1 MYVFYDAQ
9 NPRNQIRCISASD
22 PAIPPGW
29 VLSGGSDGAID
40 IAPQSF
46 VPGSAS
52 GGFPTYPVNGKSVL
66 QNLLELDGTAS
77 TGAGT

>member
-1 MYVFYDAQ
+1 
-9 NPRNQIRCISASD
+9 
-22 PAIPPGW
+22 

-40 IAPQSF
+40 IPPQSF

-52 GGFPTYPVNGKSVL
+52 GGFPTYPVNGKTLL